1 LDHEGGDYAVEEEGV
16 VVAAAGEGGE
26 VFAGLRELVWSRKRG
41 DGGGEDGYLWG
52 VFVVEFY
59 YYCALSL
66 ESVSA
71 DFYS

>member
-1 LDHEGGDYAVEEEGV
+1 VEEEGV

-41 DGGGEDGYLWG
+41 NGYLWG

>member
-1 LDHEGGDYAVEEEGV
+1 VEEEGV

-41 DGGGEDGYLWG
+41 EDGYLWG

-71 DFYS
+71 DCYS